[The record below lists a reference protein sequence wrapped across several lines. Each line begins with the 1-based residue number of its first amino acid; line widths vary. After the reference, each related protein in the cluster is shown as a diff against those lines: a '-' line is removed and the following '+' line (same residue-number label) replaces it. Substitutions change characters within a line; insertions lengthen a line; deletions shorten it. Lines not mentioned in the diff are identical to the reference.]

1 MFKAINTNNEARDF
15 NSYAEAHRFVMK
27 EGDYSRL
34 WQIVAARK
42 ELVEA
47 CRAEK
52 DAYLR
57 SAA

>member
-1 MFKAINTNNEARDF
+1 MFKAINTSNEARDF
-15 NSYAEAHRFVMK
+15 HTYAEAHRFVMR

-47 CRAEK
+47 CRAER
-52 DAYLR
+52 DAFLK
-57 SAA
+57 SN